1 MEVYGNSMLAI
12 QQIAGEC
19 TCESE
24 SLRPYCARAK
34 ELQEAFDDVLLEYA
48 ERERNQEANDLAK

>member
-1 MEVYGNSMLAI
+1 MLAI

-34 ELQEAFDDVLLEYA
+34 ELLEAFDDVLLEYA